1 MPNRKLSDEEVWV
14 RLLKGVHKYYTNR
27 KEFYDKHGNIML
39 YYNKKL
45 KGALTVEQMESMV
58 KTYAY
63 LAKELN
69 YKKNYKKIERHWKAL
84 TWAILKYSR
93 QYNLPP
99 YHGLHVYNLGLHT
112 SKYPKDEVVE
122 KALRYVLDEF
132 KLNQRY
138 DFAFM
143 IAFGECQKLK
153 SKELY
158 EQFLIAIEDHYN
170 K

>member
-1 MPNRKLSDEEVWV
+1 MPNTKISDQEVWL
-14 RLLKGVHKYYTNR
+14 RLLKGVHKYYTDN
-27 KEFYDKHGNIML
+27 KAFHEKHGNIML

-45 KGALTVEQMESMV
+45 KGALTVKQMESIV

-69 YKKNYKKIERHWKAL
+69 YKKNYKEIERHWKAL
-84 TWAILKYSR
+84 TWALLKYVR
-93 QYNLPP
+93 QYNLPT

-143 IAFGECQKLK
+143 IAFGECQKLE

-158 EQFLIAIEDHYN
+158 EKFLVSIENDYN